1 MRTLLRRQLLI
12 HNYMY
17 SDVVDHCIHDCNRFQ
32 NIVEIN
38 RTIQS
43 EILNKAR
50 KVVKLHLY
58 IIIIIIIARSL
69 SSVQYRARTTQQ
81 ITHLSVG

>member
-81 ITHLSVG
+81 ITLLSVG